1 MTNKSSKIF
10 VAGHNGMVGSAIC
23 KLLKTRGYNNIIS
36 KPRSDLDL
44 LDQKRVDLFFKIEKP
59 EIVIDSAAVVGGILA
74 NNNNPYRFLYENLQ
88 IQNNLI
94 NSSLNYGVNK
104 FIFLGSSCVYPKMST
119 QPITEDALLTGQLEE
134 TNQWYAIAKISGIKL
149 IESIRI
155 KHKMDYVSLMPTNL
169 YGPNDN
175 FDLETSHVIPGI
187 MRKIH
192 DAKVLNKIPVIWGS
206 GNIFREFMHVD
217 DLANA
222 ILLFMQLNHY
232 EFSLYNIG
240 NGLELK
246 VKELVEILK
255 DIIGYKGEVIWDKS
269 KPDGTPRKLLDSSR
283 ANDLGWKANIDI
295 QTGIK
300 ETYNYFLKKY

>member
-1 MTNKSSKIF
+1 MTNKNSKIF

-23 KLLKTRGYNNIIS
+23 RLLTTRGYNNIIS
-36 KPRSDLDL
+36 KSRSDLDL
-44 LDQKRVDLFFKIEKP
+44 LDQKSVDLFFKIEKP
-59 EIVIDSAAVVGGILA
+59 EIVIDSAAIVGGILA

-104 FIFLGSSCVYPKMST
+104 FIFLGSSCVYPKMAT

-134 TNQWYAIAKISGIKL
+134 TNQWYAISKISGIKL

-206 GNIFREFMHVD
+206 GNIYREFMHVD

-222 ILLFMQLNHY
+222 ILLFLELNHY

-283 ANDLGWKANIDI
+283 ANNLGWKSNIDI